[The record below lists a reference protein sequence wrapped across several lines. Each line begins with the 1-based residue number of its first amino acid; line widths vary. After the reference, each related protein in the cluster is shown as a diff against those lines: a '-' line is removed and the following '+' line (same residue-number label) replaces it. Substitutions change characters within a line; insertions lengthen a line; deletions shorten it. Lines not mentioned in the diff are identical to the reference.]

1 MKPTKK
7 PIIFLLGPT
16 ASGKTDWAINWCDQI
31 SVLEIISVDSVMVYK
46 DCNIDP
52 KITEDYIISFNH
64 FLAFAV
70 LTIFGLLAF
79 SKDSKIKIL
88 TFYLLSISIILE
100 LLHLLIPVRTFQF
113 SDLAGNILGVIII
126 IILYFLKN
134 VFFQK

>member
-1 MKPTKK
+1 MKNYKK
-7 PIIFLLGPT
+7 LSRIVFYLANFFL
-16 ASGKTDWAINWCDQI
+16 I
-31 SVLEIISVDSVMVYK
+31 VLYIYPGSFIGCYLYK
-46 DCNIDP
+46 DCNFDP
-52 KITEDYIISFNH
+52 QIINDYIISFNH

-100 LLHLLIPVRTFQF
+100 LLHFLIPVRTFQL
-113 SDLAGNILGVIII
+113 SDLAGNILGVIVI

-134 VFFQK
+134 EFFQR